1 MNAASIKCP
10 LCGNETNNF
19 NICDDNLRFLEQRF
33 HDNNLD
39 QSITLAN
46 IVWNN
51 FPGLR
56 LNADSKTLIDGLL
69 KGVQEQVTNALNAS
83 RHDH

>member
-1 MNAASIKCP
+1 MNTTSIKCP
-10 LCGNETNNF
+10 LCGNGANNF

-39 QSITLAN
+39 QAITLAN
-46 IVWNN
+46 IVWAN

-56 LNADSKTLIDGLL
+56 LNADSKTLINGLL
-69 KGVQEQVTNALNAS
+69 KGVQEQVTSALTPS
-83 RHDH
+83 T